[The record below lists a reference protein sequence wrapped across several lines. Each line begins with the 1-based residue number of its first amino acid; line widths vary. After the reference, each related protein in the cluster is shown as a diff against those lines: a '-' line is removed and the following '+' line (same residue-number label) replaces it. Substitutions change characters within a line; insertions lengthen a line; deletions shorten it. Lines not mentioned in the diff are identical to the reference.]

1 MVTKEIVMKYS
12 LIETLMGFGVIIV
25 AILFLFFGFSLEKN
39 INSKNILISAVFENV
54 TGLSAGDKVKISG
67 ITVGK
72 IRNFTLEKDEFEVL
86 VELEVDKEIKIPDDS
101 TAKISSSSLFG
112 GKFLEIVPGSSENF
126 LKNKSVIYDT
136 QTSLSFIDMIG
147 KMIMS
152 SGK

>member
-1 MVTKEIVMKYS
+1 MKYS
-12 LIETLMGFGVIIV
+12 LIETLMGFSVILV

-39 INSKNILISAVFENV
+39 LNSKNMSISAVFEDV
-54 TGLSAGDKVKISG
+54 TGLSIGDKVKISG

-72 IRNFTLEKDEFEVL
+72 IKNFILEKDEFEVI
-86 VELEVDKEIKIPDDS
+86 VEFEVDKEISIPDDS

-112 GKFLEIVPGSSENF
+112 GKFMEIIPGSSETF

-136 QTSLSFIDMIG
+136 QTSLSFTDMIA

>member
-1 MVTKEIVMKYS
+1 MKYS

-39 INSKNILISAVFENV
+39 INSKNMSISAVFEDVN
-54 TGLSAGDKVKISG
+54 GLSVGDKVKISG

-72 IRNFTLEKDEFEVL
+72 IRDFTLEKEEFEVM
-86 VELEVDKEIKIPDDS
+86 VDIEVDKEIKIPDDS

-112 GKFLEIVPGSSENF
+112 GKFLEIVPGSSESF

-136 QTSLSFIDMIG
+136 QTSLSFTDMIA

-152 SGK
+152 NGK

>member
-1 MVTKEIVMKYS
+1 MKYS
-12 LIETLMGFGVIIV
+12 LIETLMGFSVIIV
-25 AILFLFFGFSLEKN
+25 AILFLLFGFSLEKN
-39 INSKNILISAVFENV
+39 INSKNISISAIFENV
-54 TGLSAGDKVKISG
+54 NGLSVGDKVKISG

-72 IRNFTLEKDEFEVL
+72 IRNFELEKDEFEVM
-86 VELEVDKEIKIPDDS
+86 VELEVDKNISIPDDS

-112 GKFLEIVPGSSENF
+112 GKFLEIVPGSSEIF

-136 QTSLSFIDMIG
+136 QTSLSFTDMIG

>member
-1 MVTKEIVMKYS
+1 MDTQKIIMKYS
-12 LIETLMGFGVIIV
+12 LIETLMGLSVILV
-25 AILFLFFGFSLEKN
+25 AIFFLFFGFSLEKN
-39 INSKNILISAVFENV
+39 INSKNISISAIFENV
-54 TGLSAGDKVKISG
+54 SGLSVGDKVKISG

-72 IRNFTLEKDEFEVL
+72 IRNFKLQKDEFEVM
-86 VELEVDKEIKIPDDS
+86 VELEVDKEISIPDDS

-112 GKFLEIVPGSSENF
+112 SKFLEIIPGSSEAF

-136 QTSLSFIDMIG
+136 QTSLSFTDMIG

>member
-72 IRNFTLEKDEFEVL
+72 IRNFTLEKDEFEVI
-86 VELEVDKEIKIPDDS
+86 VELEVNKEIKIQDD
-101 TAKISSSSLFG
+101 
-112 GKFLEIVPGSSENF
+112 
-126 LKNKSVIYDT
+126 
-136 QTSLSFIDMIG
+136 
-147 KMIMS
+147 
-152 SGK
+152 

>member
-1 MVTKEIVMKYS
+1 MKYS
-12 LIETLMGFGVIIV
+12 LIETLMGFSVILV
-25 AILFLFFGFSLEKN
+25 AILFLIFGFSLEKN
-39 INSKNILISAVFENV
+39 ISKSLSISAIFENV
-54 TGLSAGDKVKISG
+54 TGLSIGDKVKISG

-72 IRNFTLEKDEFEVL
+72 IRNFKLEKDEFEVI
-86 VELEVDKEIKIPDDS
+86 VEFEVDEEINVPDDS

-112 GKFLEIVPGSSENF
+112 GKFLEIVPGSSETF

-136 QTSLSFIDMIG
+136 QTSLSFTEMIG

>member
-1 MVTKEIVMKYS
+1 MKYS
-12 LIETLMGFGVIIV
+12 LIETLMGFSVIVV

-39 INSKNILISAVFENV
+39 INSKNISISAVFENV
-54 TGLSAGDKVKISG
+54 TGLSVGDKVKISG

-72 IRNFTLEKDEFEVL
+72 IRNFELEKDEFEVM
-86 VELEVDKEIKIPDDS
+86 VELEVDKNISIPDDS

-112 GKFLEIVPGSSENF
+112 GKFLEIVPGSSETF
-126 LKNKSVIYDT
+126 LKDKAIIYDT
-136 QTSLSFIDMIG
+136 QTSLSFTDMIG

>member
-1 MVTKEIVMKYS
+1 MKYS
-12 LIETLMGFGVIIV
+12 LIETLMGISVILV

-39 INSKNILISAVFENV
+39 INSKNISISAVFENV
-54 TGLSAGDKVKISG
+54 TGLSVGDKVKISG

-72 IRNFTLEKDEFEVL
+72 IRNFELEKDEFEVM
-86 VELEVDKEIKIPDDS
+86 VELEVDKNISIPDDS

-112 GKFLEIVPGSSENF
+112 GKFLEIVPGSSETF
-126 LKNKSVIYDT
+126 LKNESVIYDT
-136 QTSLSFIDMIG
+136 QTSLSFTDMIG